1 MIPKVIHYCWF
12 GNNTKDEVVKK
23 CIESWYKHCSD
34 YEIIEWNESN
44 FNINE
49 NYFVKEAYKAK
60 KWAFVSDY
68 VRLKVLYEYGGVYC
82 DADLEIIKNIDDL
95 LRWGAFSGYQNIN
108 EIPTGIIGAVPQ
120 NKWIGYLLSY
130 YNNRHFICDKGYDMR
145 TNVSII
151 TEMTKEKYNLFF
163 DNRIEVFG
171 DLCVLFPQDYL
182 CAKNS
187 RNGKIIITKNT
198 YAIHH
203 FNGSR
208 VDRNVKFKLFV
219 RKWLNRIF
227 GEKVVEKF
235 FVLKNT
241 YFRKLIN

>member
-1 MIPKVIHYCWF
+1 
-12 GNNTKDEVVKK
+12 
-23 CIESWYKHCSD
+23 
-34 YEIIEWNESN
+34 
-44 FNINE
+44 
-49 NYFVKEAYKAK
+49 
-60 KWAFVSDY
+60 
-68 VRLKVLYEYGGVYC
+68 
-82 DADLEIIKNIDDL
+82 
-95 LRWGAFSGYQNIN
+95 
-108 EIPTGIIGAVPQ
+108 
-120 NKWIGYLLSY
+120 
-130 YNNRHFICDKGYDMR
+130 
-145 TNVSII
+145 
-151 TEMTKEKYNLFF
+151 MTKEKYNLFF

-203 FNGSR
+203 FNGSW